1 MLCPCN
7 LYIFQQNV
15 IVHAYIFFLLILTV
29 FLIEDHA
36 RAMVQCIFNNDSVS
50 VPYNLQVQSFYS
62 FKIWDEVIG
71 TFLCYSLSEM

>member
-29 FLIEDHA
+29 FLIED
-36 RAMVQCIFNNDSVS
+36 QCIFNNDSVS